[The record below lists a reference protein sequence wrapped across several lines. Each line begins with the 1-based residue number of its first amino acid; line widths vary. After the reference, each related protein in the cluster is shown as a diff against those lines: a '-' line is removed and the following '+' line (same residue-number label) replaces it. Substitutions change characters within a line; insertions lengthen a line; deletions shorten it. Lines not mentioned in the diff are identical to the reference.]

1 MPVAD
6 GSWEKGGGWVVQ
18 PFIGRDLHGVQ
29 GSQQL
34 PDGSVLSVGVSV
46 QSSEYKGNESA
57 DDGVAMIVVNVV
69 EKIDVQLRISE
80 VLAARMLRLD
90 A

>member
-6 GSWEKGGGWVVQ
+6 GLWEKGGGWVVQ
-18 PFIGRDLHGVQ
+18 PFIGRDLNGVQ
-29 GSQQL
+29 ASQRL

-57 DDGVAMIVVNVV
+57 DDVVAMIVVNVV
-69 EKIDVQLRISE
+69 EKTDVHLRISE
-80 VLAARMLRLD
+80 VLAARILRLD